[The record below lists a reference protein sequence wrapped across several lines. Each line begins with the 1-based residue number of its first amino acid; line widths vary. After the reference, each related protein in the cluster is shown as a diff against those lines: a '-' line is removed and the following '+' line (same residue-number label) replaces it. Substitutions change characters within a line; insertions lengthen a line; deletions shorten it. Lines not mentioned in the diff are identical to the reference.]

1 MPALQTYIPG
11 FDMAPP
17 PQAEPKPVREKV
29 PPVKKGSVPRREMT
43 ADEQVAVKCL
53 QVTYTPAS
61 WDKRFARDMSSIT
74 TITEKEAAQVWRL
87 FHRYRRQI
95 THPHK
100 EHLLQLAIQRAA
112 PELRRKP
119 Q

>member
-1 MPALQTYIPG
+1 MTNDPPMPALQTYMPG

-17 PQAEPKPVREKV
+17 PQAEPKPVRDKA
-29 PPVKKGSVPRREMT
+29 PVKQGGVPRREMT

-53 QVTYTPAS
+53 QQVTYTPAS

-87 FHRYRRQI
+87 FHRYRR
-95 THPHK
+95 
-100 EHLLQLAIQRAA
+100 HLLQLAIQRAA